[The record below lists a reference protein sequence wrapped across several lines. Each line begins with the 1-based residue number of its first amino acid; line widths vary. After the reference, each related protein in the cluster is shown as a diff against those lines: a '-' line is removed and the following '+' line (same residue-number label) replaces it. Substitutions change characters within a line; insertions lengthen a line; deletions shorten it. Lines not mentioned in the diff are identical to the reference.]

1 MANANT
7 SNDKIKYILTE
18 WVAPIVAAIV
28 ISLCLNKFVFFIMR
42 IPSESMDPT
51 LKIGDLGIVTRVY
64 NTNNLKRGDV
74 VIFKSVELNET
85 LVKRLIG
92 LPGDK
97 IKITDTGDVY
107 INGLNFEQD
116 FVKHNGGATG
126 DYEVPEGCY
135 FFLGDNRYN
144 SLDSRYWSIKY
155 IEAKYIEGKGQFVI
169 FPFNRISKL

>member
-1 MANANT
+1 MVNRNA
-7 SNDKIKYILTE
+7 SNGKIKYVLTE
-18 WVAPIVAAIV
+18 WVAPVVVAVI
-28 ISLCLNKFVFFIMR
+28 ISLLLNRFVFFIMR

-51 LKIGDLGIVTRVY
+51 LKVGDLGIVTRVY

-74 VIFKSVELNET
+74 VIFKSTELGET

-97 IKITDTGDVY
+97 VKVTDTGDVY
-107 INGLNFEQD
+107 INGVKFQQD
-116 FVKHNGGATG
+116 FVEHNGGASG

-135 FFLGDNRYN
+135 FFLGDNRDN
-144 SLDSRYWSIKY
+144 SLDSRYWITKY

-169 FPFNRISKL
+169 FPLNRISKL